1 MIVDEHEGPAREP
14 RVDAAG
20 RVGQDDPGHA
30 QPSHDAHGEGNPC
43 QRTAF
48 IHVDATG
55 EGYHSAPA
63 DEPADEPAGM
73 PDDARGRPVWY
84 LAVAHLECL
93 GQTVGEVTEA
103 RPQDNRHLGSAETT
117 SAQELRGL
125 DRFVELGQRAS
136 HRITESLTPRRR

>member
-1 MIVDEHEGPAREP
+1 MTNSTVTEHSNDTA
-14 RVDAAG
+14 DADIKTT
-20 RVGQDDPGHA
+20 V
-30 QPSHDAHGEGNPC
+30 
-43 QRTAF
+43 
-48 IHVDATG
+48 
-55 EGYHSAPA
+55 
-63 DEPADEPAGM
+63 AGM